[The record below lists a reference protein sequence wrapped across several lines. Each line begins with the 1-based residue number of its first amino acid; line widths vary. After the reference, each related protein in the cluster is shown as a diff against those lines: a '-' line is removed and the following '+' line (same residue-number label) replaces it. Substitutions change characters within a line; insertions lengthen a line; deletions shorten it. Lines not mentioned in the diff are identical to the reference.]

1 MTAVATASCVVHIK
15 HSALCSS
22 SAVCDFYHYLPFSAL
37 KSNQFCSSYHQ
48 RCWMR
53 ERGGITQLLHLWM
66 EQPANSRLLLYLL
79 PEEWVPN
86 GSMGS
91 SFLQERMSSDQS
103 TGWAQGSPDSPP
115 SMNAGG
121 IEVGCRS
128 LTSLRAPSLL
138 RPRPSSCL
146 CVIQTPWSSI
156 QLCRLLFVGGK
167 WGGNNKHRGA
177 NGQHKSIPETDRC
190 RGSLR
195 SKKRIPPHP
204 SLSVSGIRTKL

>member
-1 MTAVATASCVVHIK
+1 M
-15 HSALCSS
+15 
-22 SAVCDFYHYLPFSAL
+22 P
-37 KSNQFCSSYHQ
+37 
-48 RCWMR
+48 
-53 ERGGITQLLHLWM
+53 ERGELLHGWHLWM
-66 EQPANSRLLLYLL
+66 EYPANSL
-79 PEEWVPN
+79 PPP
-86 GSMGS
+86 SI
-91 SFLQERMSSDQS
+91 SFLMSECQMGAWEAHSCKR
-103 TGWAQGSPDSPP
+103 GWAQISQQTDQTPQTPDSPP
-115 SMNAGG
+115 STNAGG

-138 RPRPSSCL
+138 RPRPSSYL

-156 QLCRLLFVGGK
+156 QLCRLLFWGGGE
-167 WGGNNKHRGA
+167 WEGNNKHRGA